1 MLRTCQ
7 KEILRL
13 IQKNLFHI
21 ITFFIIFFS
30 IFFFFSGTLLFGIF
44 GGNKVF
50 AEQRRYKVLF
60 LTIDS
65 LRADYLSC
73 YGYHKK
79 TSPNIDSLC
88 EEAIIFKNFYTVSG
102 WTSPSLVSI
111 FSSLL
116 PSTHG
121 VEVRGYVL
129 NSNIKTP
136 VEILKDNG
144 WKTYAEHWTGDT
156 IGNLGFDFSGNDIF
170 EFLEKHKDEDFFVW
184 FHLRGPH
191 LPYSYLEE
199 FSEGLT
205 ADFEKIKIF
214 LERKTIYKEDFDL
227 SYLSEQEKEFVKTLY
242 EADIKLQDDEIG
254 KLIEHLK
261 NLGIWDETV
270 VVITSDHGEELFE
283 HGWVGHASTS
293 RDSGLYQE
301 IMKIPCIIRVP
312 GIKRHEIEVPASS
325 VDIMPNLFEILGL
338 SDQIGKFP
346 SDGEKLISFDHKRKK
361 IKTVIKDKNRSIF
374 ASTSPCGWQCKEN
387 EKWKRVYT
395 IQEGEWK
402 LIYYNYTGDS
412 YVDRF
417 ELFKLP
423 DESRNLVW
431 KEKKIFRYMMEKLFR
446 KIGET
451 KIKSYEIG
459 GPEKVK

>member
-1 MLRTCQ
+1 MLS
-7 KEILRL
+7 L

-21 ITFFIIFFS
+21 ITFS
-30 IFFFFSGTLLFGIF
+30 ITFLFFSGTLFFGSF
-44 GGNKVF
+44 GSNKAF
-50 AEQRRYKVLF
+50 AEQKRYKVLF

-65 LRADYLSC
+65 LRADFLSC

-79 TSPNIDSLC
+79 TSPNIDTLC
-88 EEAIIFKNFYTVSG
+88 EEAIIFRNFYSVSG
-102 WTSPSLVSI
+102 WTSPTLVSI

-116 PSTHG
+116 PATHG

-136 VEILKDNG
+136 VEVLKDNG

-170 EFLEKHKDEDFFVW
+170 EFLEKHKDEPFFVW

-191 LPYSYLEE
+191 LPYSYLKE
-199 FSEGLT
+199 FSGDLT
-205 ADFEKIKIF
+205 ADLERIKIF
-214 LERKTIYKEDFDL
+214 LERKTIYKEEFDL
-227 SYLSEQEKEFVKTLY
+227 SYLSEQEKDFVRTLY

-254 KLIEHLK
+254 KIIEHLK
-261 NLGIWDETV
+261 NLGIWDDV
-270 VVITSDHGEELFE
+270 IFVITADHGEELFE

-293 RDSGLYQE
+293 RNSGLYQE
-301 IMKIPCIIRVP
+301 IIKIPCIIRVP
-312 GIKRHEIEVPASS
+312 GIRRYEVETPASS
-325 VDIMPNLFEILGL
+325 VDIMPTLFEILGL
-338 SDQIGKFP
+338 RNQIGRFP
-346 SDGEKLISFDHKRKK
+346 SDGEKLISFDHKRKR
-361 IKTVIKDKNRSIF
+361 IKTLIKDKNRIIF
-374 ASTSPCGWQCKEN
+374 ASTSPCGWQCREN

-423 DESRNLVW
+423 DESKNLVW
-431 KEKKIFRYMMEKLFR
+431 EEKDVFKYMVEKLFK
-446 KIGET
+446 KISET
-451 KIKSYEIG
+451 RTKSFELG
-459 GPEKVK
+459 GPEVAK